1 MTDQTQSAV
10 EVMARAAYDQFRD
23 QFDPEDRPG
32 RWEDLDEE
40 DRASCLENAQC
51 QHDAFLAHLTES
63 GWQIV
68 PVVATEGMCRAWEAA
83 TNGSMSFENTNDE
96 EVNNIFARMDYAAM
110 LAAAPPFPGRD
121 G

>member
-10 EVMARAAYDQFRD
+10 EAMADALDQNSIGGTSDRD
-23 QFDPEDRPG
+23 LIALVQSYN
-32 RWEDLDEE
+32 LHM
-40 DRASCLENAQC
+40 AQLCLT
-51 QHDAFLAHLTES
+51 AFLAHLAAS

-110 LAAAPPFPGRD
+110 LAAAPQFPGSEE
-121 G
+121 

>member
-1 MTDQTQSAV
+1 MTDNSQAAHEAAIEAAFIAWLEIAGPLDSV
-10 EVMARAAYDQFRD
+10 ERIETGCRAYLAY
-23 QFDPEDRPG
+23 
-32 RWEDLDEE
+32 
-40 DRASCLENAQC
+40 
-51 QHDAFLAHLTES
+51 LAAS

-110 LAAAPPFPGRD
+110 LAAAPAFPGREE
-121 G
+121 